1 MVVLSSWFIKAISSN
16 FAEPVFAE
24 LELTRDVAAAA
35 ISCGLVKR
43 KFIPLAALVGT
54 MLNSSPFNG
63 LPKNESLNPSVST
76 VVLPVTGVFN
86 VGADNVQRSVFSS

>member
-1 MVVLSSWFIKAISSN
+1 MVVLSSSLIKAISSN

-35 ISCGLVKR
+35 ISCGLDRR

-54 MLNSSPFNG
+54 ILNSSPSNG

-76 VVLPVTGVFN
+76 VALPVTDVF
-86 VGADNVQRSVFSS
+86 